1 MEGTRPIPSSSI
13 LVGPIRGIVRS
24 SVKQWRCGLSDC
36 PQADCPRNYINC
48 YASIGGVEWL
58 PALEYLSS
66 TATTTQNY
74 ERDGLCAS
82 VKMMTTLIIIIF
94 TAFPWVFHHHFHC
107 LSLGFHCL
115 PVPETVAV
123 LIRTRSCIMRPT
135 ASSVLLGGCRLASVN
150 DVNQRCE
157 SKNPTGLTLYRPRRL
172 QVQQAQ
178 AWMLIVVEHLFFFVY
193 MAAKMSIPEKPVGQC
208 TA

>member
-82 VKMMTTLIIIIF
+82 VREHSSSSFSLPFLGFSIIIF
-94 TAFPWVFHHHFHC
+94 TAFPWVFTAFQC
-107 LSLGFHCL
+107 LKRWPFSLGL
-115 PVPETVAV
+115 GAV
-123 LIRTRSCIMRPT
+123 
-135 ASSVLLGGCRLASVN
+135 
-150 DVNQRCE
+150 
-157 SKNPTGLTLYRPRRL
+157 
-172 QVQQAQ
+172 
-178 AWMLIVVEHLFFFVY
+178 
-193 MAAKMSIPEKPVGQC
+193 
-208 TA
+208 